1 MNRGACLLLVVAVAA
16 AIVPS
21 RRARENAVTN
31 LSDIVTMVVEAICGL
46 HLLTHE
52 DIPYFIYGHDFGA
65 LVAFEICR
73 RVQDEFPM
81 KALIV
86 SSMSCPQV
94 DDLIL

>member
-1 MNRGACLLLVVAVAA
+1 MIVAVAA
-16 AIVPS
+16 DVVPP

-94 DDLIL
+94 VTSF